1 MRSLVTKC
9 LALGIASMCL
19 LGTAHTQ
26 QVPPEL
32 RGRIQ
37 KLQAREHALLDA
49 RRVLT
54 DLVSDRAN
62 LVLPL
67 QVSDDDDQTRLPVAV
82 PRTAYAADL
91 VLWATDEGNWIS
103 SPIARQIAPEG
114 IMKWA
119 LQWDRV
125 LRQVIQEHKIPEIDK
140 ELAQVRSE
148 FDKLM
153 ARTGGRP
160 STAAA
165 TAASGILVVSGRLDQ
180 EDVDRRNQH
189 LLRDFSYKASSY
201 DAGSVT
207 LEIFPPAASGRPV
220 HRAHHGTGGFQA
232 SPSAPDSPRRTVRG
246 VVGRD
251 GDARAWAGDARS
263 ARGTGFCHRGLP
275 QQGARS
281 LHPKFLQQRA
291 VVCCSTAGWQL
302 PVDHAGDL
310 RRCPVPAW
318 GAVMPEPRR
327 HHRRSRSAGT
337 EA

>member
-207 LEIFPPAASGRPV
+207 LEIFPPAASGRPYTARITGQV
-220 HRAHHGTGGFQA
+220 DFKRHLLHPTRPGEQFEEWWDVTVTLGPGQGTLDRLEGPA
-232 SPSAPDSPRRTVRG
+232 SAIVDYRSKAPDRSTRNSYNNERWSAARQPDGSYRLTMPGISDG
-246 VVGRD
+246 VP
-251 GDARAWAGDARS
+251 
-263 ARGTGFCHRGLP
+263 FLL
-275 QQGARS
+275 GAR
-281 LHPKFLQQRA
+281 
-291 VVCCSTAGWQL
+291 
-302 PVDHAGDL
+302 
-310 RRCPVPAW
+310 
-318 GAVMPEPRR
+318 
-327 HHRRSRSAGT
+327 
-337 EA
+337 